1 MTNEFPNHNDQ
12 LNIGYWSFIGHSGL
26 VIGIS
31 IISLALL
38 ITLPAHAQPAGLDSL
53 TDDRLM
59 NELALRGLDTLLN
72 RAFDANHIP
81 TSEQD
86 GRRAILN
93 LQKLADPATKLSA
106 SQRQELISKI
116 AAGIDRALPAM
127 RDPQALLQLAGAM
140 VEQGVSRDVNTLE
153 YWGDNLTVMSRLKP
167 VAETTGKLY
176 DRAAELAAQ
185 RVNQI
190 SAQITGPNNALMPEL
205 EKSDELQNLATYSA
219 RMNDYAI
226 ALSLD
231 PADPQRKQVAD
242 TAIQYLQSL
251 DTEDQPVRAQ
261 VHLRIAKLKV
271 VEADYDAARSLLDQ
285 MTKPDFKPAPA
296 VAQAYE
302 ARYFRAV
309 VEVLDK
315 KIDAAKKLLADLLTW
330 QQTNL
335 PPDKASQDGAA
346 AAAAILEYR
355 IDSLQADLAA
365 DDKSQTDFNTAAR
378 KVLLQLQADH
388 PEFRAIIS
396 DLIIARLPEDA
407 PMTGLDPLMLDALVR
422 RGVVEAERPAT
433 DQADT
438 KTLNRAVAAATELLK
453 RTDADPQSS
462 ENAAFVLGY
471 FYQRLGSDVDSINA
485 FLDYVDHHPATER
498 APVAMQNAEA
508 GIVKAKK
515 TGVEDARL
523 GEAYDRFLPLAIAPP
538 YNRSALALEY
548 ARRLQLQG
556 KPANAIKYFQQVP
569 PDDKRQLARNYYQM
583 IATKQLLDQL
593 APSDANRKPLAR
605 DIQSLADQVNTLAAA
620 DSSESAKSMIVRT
633 KLLAAELARTEQ
645 KDPTRAL
652 SLLENFQSDVQGLAS
667 ANSLLSEALMIR
679 VQSLMALGKNND
691 AANALKTL
699 LKTREGGQGAAIVY
713 SLLVKLDADFDKAQ
727 QAGDKQ
733 SMRTLALSRASLS
746 GDLVDWAK
754 NNPDP
759 RIKKF
764 AYRYSVYEADT
775 KHRAAEVETD
785 PTQQKQLYADALK
798 LYQNLQSPENL
809 AAYKETLSPAEQ
821 ASATYDPAVQ
831 RGIAMLQFDLGNY
844 TESQKLLATLLKDGR
859 LGSPL
864 QDITQDGEPRTI
876 DNDAYWE
883 AVLKLIRSN
892 LKLNADPDSQKTY
905 LKSLYIRWGDHVG
918 GKKWKEDFAKLKT
931 ELIPDFTPPSLK

>member
-1 MTNEFPNHNDQ
+1 MTNESPNHNDQ
-12 LNIGYWSFIGHSGL
+12 LDIGYWSFIGHSGL
-26 VIGIS
+26 VIRIS
-31 IISLALL
+31 VIALALL
-38 ITLPAHAQPAGLDSL
+38 IALPTRAQPSGLDSL
-53 TDDRLM
+53 SDDRVM
-59 NELALRGLDTLLN
+59 NELAARGLDTLLN
-72 RAFDANHIP
+72 RAFDVNHIP
-81 TSEQD
+81 PSEQD
-86 GRRAILN
+86 GRRAILQ
-93 LQKLADPATKLSA
+93 LQKLADPSVHLTVA
-106 SQRQELISKI
+106 QRQELLSKI
-116 AAGIDRALPAM
+116 STGIASALPSM

-185 RVNQI
+185 QVNTL
-190 SAQITGPNNALMPEL
+190 SAQITGPNNALMPQL
-205 EKSDELQNLATYSA
+205 EKADQLQNLATYNA

-242 TAIQYLQSL
+242 TAIEYLQSL
-251 DTEDQPVRAQ
+251 DTEDQPVRAL
-261 VHLRIAKLKV
+261 VHLRIAKLKMS
-271 VEADYDAARSLLDQ
+271 EADYDDARQLFDQ
-285 MTKPDFKPAPA
+285 MAKPDFKPAPA

-315 KIDAAKKLLADLLTW
+315 KVAAAKKLLADLLTW

-335 PPDKASQDGAA
+335 PADKASQDGAA

-355 IDSLQADLAA
+355 IDSLQADLAS
-365 DDKSQTDFNTAAR
+365 DDKTRDDFNTAAR
-378 KVLLQLQADH
+378 QVLLKLQADH

-396 DLIIARLPEDA
+396 DLIIARLPDDA
-407 PMTGLDPLMLDALVR
+407 AMNTLDPLMLDALVR
-422 RGVVEAERPAT
+422 RGVVEVERPAT

-438 KTLNRAVAAATELLK
+438 KTLQRAIAAAIELIK
-453 RTDADPQSS
+453 RTEGDPQSV

-471 FYQRLGSDVDSINA
+471 FYQRLGNDVDSIDA

-508 GIVKAKK
+508 GIIKAKK
-515 TGVEDARL
+515 AGVEDARL
-523 GEAYDRFLPLAIAPP
+523 GEAYDRFLPLAIAAP
-538 YNRSALALEY
+538 YNRKALSLEY

-556 KPANAIKYFQQVP
+556 KPAEAIKYFEQVP
-569 PDDKRQLARNYYQM
+569 EDDKRQLAKKYYQM

-593 APSDANRKPLAR
+593 PANDAQRKTLAR

-620 DSSESAKSMIVRT
+620 DGSESAKSMIVRT

-652 SLLENFQSDVQGLAS
+652 SLLENFQSDVQGLPNAS
-667 ANSLLSEALMIR
+667 SLLSESLLIR
-679 VQSLMALGKNND
+679 VQSLIALGKNND
-691 AANALKTL
+691 AADALKTL

-713 SLLVKLDADFDKAQ
+713 TLLVKLDADFDKAQ
-727 QAGDKQ
+727 QAGDTQ
-733 SMRTLALSRASLS
+733 AMRTLALNRASLS
-746 GDLVDWAK
+746 GNLVDWAK

-775 KHRAAEVETD
+775 KQRAAEVEPD
-785 PTQQKQLYADALK
+785 PAQQKQLFNDALK

-831 RGIAMLQFDLGNY
+831 RGIAMVQYDLGNY
-844 TESQKLLATLLKDGR
+844 TESQQLLATLLKDGR

-864 QDITQDGEPRTI
+864 MDTQQDGESRTI

-892 LKLNADPDSQKTY
+892 LHLNADLDSQKTY

-918 GKKWKEDFAKLKT
+918 GKKWKDEFAKLKS
-931 ELIPDFTPPSLK
+931 ELIPDFTPPNLK